1 MQFEW
6 LTSIS
11 WLNPSSL
18 FSLRFSRQNKS
29 SSSTWCQSL
38 LSLNRMVVRVNVSF
52 EKRGVVWIES
62 WLWRGYLLS
71 SRNSSNL
78 QFLACSC
85 LSKSKWCIWRI
96 VALFHLCCHYEEIL
110 NYRHNTICIIIP
122 FASSRTQ
129 KRWLNIRWF
138 LGPQQWFYIK
148 NSDRTTQSGIF
159 PFPIS
164 LSLIAS
170 RFLSDTDTMLALFV
184 NGLMWPFSMMETFS
198 NSGGTWRYWRTYPP
212 CEIDNHNFFE
222 VVGGQSQGFVV
233 RLWWLFS
240 WNESK
245 CLCVDSRHEILSSEE
260 LFLLVSLSLSRDEI
274 QAYSIV
280 WW

>member
-1 MQFEW
+1 MR
-6 LTSIS
+6 T
-11 WLNPSSL
+11 
-18 FSLRFSRQNKS
+18 LRKGV
-29 SSSTWCQSL
+29 L
-38 LSLNRMVVRVNVSF
+38 YGLELVVNDM
-52 EKRGVVWIES
+52 
-62 WLWRGYLLS
+62 WRGCLLS
-71 SRNSSNL
+71 SRNSSNP

-85 LSKSKWCIWRI
+85 LSKSRWCNWRI

-148 NSDRTTQSGIF
+148 NSDRTTQSGIL

-170 RFLSDTDTMLALFV
+170 HFLSDTDTMLALFV

-240 WNESK
+240 
-245 CLCVDSRHEILSSEE
+245 
-260 LFLLVSLSLSRDEI
+260 
-274 QAYSIV
+274 
-280 WW
+280 

>member
-18 FSLRFSRQNKS
+18 FSLRYSRQNKS

-38 LSLNRMVVRVNVSF
+38 LSLNRMVVRVNENF

-110 NYRHNTICIIIP
+110 NHKHNKICNMIP
-122 FASSRTQ
+122 FASLRTQ

-148 NSDRTTQSGIF
+148 NSDRTTHSGVSSCIAGCGTSWA
-159 PFPIS
+159 S
-164 LSLIAS
+164 LSTSLRAARLS
-170 RFLSDTDTMLALFV
+170 SFLSKECIWKLTKFIL
-184 NGLMWPFSMMETFS
+184 
-198 NSGGTWRYWRTYPP
+198 Y
-212 CEIDNHNFFE
+212 
-222 VVGGQSQGFVV
+222 
-233 RLWWLFS
+233 
-240 WNESK
+240 
-245 CLCVDSRHEILSSEE
+245 LSS
-260 LFLLVSLSLSRDEI
+260 LLLHF
-274 QAYSIV
+274 
-280 WW
+280 